1 MGFVAIYFKCRDVFA
16 RSSILPDSP
25 ALASRH
31 DGGPCFTIRSFSPV
45 FPRGE
50 SRRGGLLGVDSR
62 HRGSSSSSPI
72 MASLS
77 TERVGGLAVFLTML
91 LYMGTGGG
99 GSGLN
104 GAGTLHLGSPNGQ
117 PFPGHVLVTGGAGF
131 IGSHATMRLMDEGYA
146 VTIIDN
152 FSRGNAGAVDVLRK
166 MAPKNKLRVVH
177 GDLGIRADVQNAF
190 TQYPVDAVIHFAAIA
205 YVGESVADPLRYYHN
220 ITSNTVLL
228 LETMKQFNV
237 NKLVYSSTC
246 ATYGNPE
253 VLPITEKTP
262 TNPINPYGKA
272 KLYAE
277 VAIRDFMAVNRDF
290 DAAILRYFNVF
301 GSDPEGRLG
310 EYPRPDLR
318 NHGRISGACFD
329 AALGLIPE
337 LVVMGT
343 DFPTKDGTCV
353 RDFIHVT
360 DLVDAHLAVIKHT
373 SNPPV
378 LYNVGTGQGVSVKQF
393 VEGCKRVTGQK
404 IKVREQKESRPGD
417 YAEVYADVSKIKNEL
432 GWEAKF
438 VDLEESMGH
447 AWAWRSAHKT
457 GY

>member
-1 MGFVAIYFKCRDVFA
+1 
-16 RSSILPDSP
+16 
-25 ALASRH
+25 
-31 DGGPCFTIRSFSPV
+31 
-45 FPRGE
+45 
-50 SRRGGLLGVDSR
+50 
-62 HRGSSSSSPI
+62 

>member
-16 RSSILPDSP
+16 RSSILSDSP

>member
-1 MGFVAIYFKCRDVFA
+1 MAGSTM
-16 RSSILPDSP
+16 SS
-25 ALASRH
+25 
-31 DGGPCFTIRSFSPV
+31 
-45 FPRGE
+45 
-50 SRRGGLLGVDSR
+50 
-62 HRGSSSSSPI
+62 
-72 MASLS
+72 
-77 TERVGGLAVFLTML
+77 ERVGGLAVFLTVL
-91 LYMGTGGG
+91 LYLGSGSTGGG
-99 GSGLN
+99 GSVSA
-104 GAGTLHLGSPNGQ
+104 AGGSLQLSSNDGR

-131 IGSHATMRLMDEGYA
+131 IGSHATMRLFDEGWA

-152 FSRGNAGAVDVLRK
+152 FSRGNPGAVDVLRE
-166 MAPKNKLRVVH
+166 MAPHGKLRVVD
-177 GDLGIRADVQNAF
+177 GDLGVPAELRKGF
-190 TQYPVDAVIHFAAIA
+190 TEYPVDLVIHFAAIA
-205 YVGESVADPLRYYHN
+205 YVGESVSDPLRYYHN

-228 LETMKQFNV
+228 LETMKKFGV

-277 VAIRDFMAVNRDF
+277 MAIRDFTAVNKDF

-318 NHGRISGACFD
+318 HHGRISGACFD

-360 DLVDAHLAVIKHT
+360 DLVDAHIAVITHVA
-373 SNPPV
+373 NPPV
-378 LYNVGTGQGVSVKQF
+378 LYNVGTGQGVSVREF
-393 VEGCKRVTGQK
+393 TEACKRVTGAK
-404 IKVREQKESRPGD
+404 IRIREQKESRPGD

-432 GWEAKF
+432 GWSAKF
-438 VDLEESMGH
+438 TNLEESMGH
-447 AWAWRSAHKT
+447 AWRWRAAHKN